1 MNDGQRKLGI
11 IAGGGVIPQ
20 MLINYCR
27 ENQRPYFVLAIEGNA
42 DRALFNN
49 DIPHQWIRIGQAGTG
64 FKRFCEEG
72 VEDVIMIGTIRR
84 PTLADLMPDLRTTA
98 FFAKIG
104 LKALGDDGILRALVK
119 EIEAEKMKVIGIH
132 EVMPQLLVQEGC
144 LTKAK
149 PDKQALSDI
158 ARGTE
163 VALCLGELDVGQ
175 SVVVQQGLV
184 LGMEGIEGTD
194 ELIKRSGNYR
204 RKGDGGVL
212 VKLRKPNQ
220 DMRIDLPTIG
230 VKTIENAHESGLRGV
245 AVHAGNTLI
254 VDEKEVIK
262 LANKYK
268 MFVIGIDPGEIIQ

>member
-1 MNDGQRKLGI
+1 M
-11 IAGGGVIPQ
+11 
-20 MLINYCR
+20 
-27 ENQRPYFVLAIEGNA
+27 
-42 DRALFNN
+42 
-49 DIPHQWIRIGQAGTG
+49 
-64 FKRFCEEG
+64 
-72 VEDVIMIGTIRR
+72 
-84 PTLADLMPDLRTTA
+84 RTTA

-245 AVHAGNTLI
+245 AVHAGNALI

-268 MFVIGIDPGEIIQ
+268 MFVIGINPGEIIQ